1 MNLKEEIIVPITF
14 IFMKYVVMK
23 HIESYINGKERLVK
37 ETEKKRWTG
46 IKRSGKANK

>member
-1 MNLKEEIIVPITF
+1 MAQQF
-14 IFMKYVVMK
+14 SYD
-23 HIESYINGKERLVK
+23 IESYINGKERLVK